1 MRDISQ
7 LHPRLQAII
16 ATCQT
21 QWANAGLNVGIG
33 ECLRTVEEQ
42 EALYAQ
48 GRTTPGEIVTYARG
62 TDYSSQ
68 HQWGIAFDIYQNDVN
83 NPYPDPSTSTFWTQV
98 SNIAINNGLAWGGNW
113 TSPVDMPHFY
123 LPDWGDTPAQL
134 KATYS
139 TPEAFF
145 ATWVQTVDTRYYIW
159 MGWTNFESTYD
170 YDDPRGLSVIQYN
183 GHAYGRYQ
191 FDYEGGLVPFMQSCY
206 DYNSSAYSGFAY
218 YIGLGV
224 GNSELINNTQL
235 HNLFINYAENRTAE
249 FWYLQDEN
257 GIEEYLLEAADDI
270 SWDIMSAHPVV
281 VGTLFSMAIRF
292 GPHTASDFFPSS
304 GTTMDVL
311 NTAYNM
317 ASQVYYDSGRWISG
331 SDNSQYDKAI
341 AALSSGDDCYYLP
354 YGATPPHPVRRIKLP
369 VWLMCRNWGR
379 SYGYQRKR

>member
-1 MRDISQ
+1 MRDITQ

-16 ATCQT
+16 VTCRT

-83 NPYPDPSTSTFWTQV
+83 NPYPDASSTFWTQV

-123 LPDWGDTPAQL
+123 LPDWGDTPATL

-145 ATWVQTVDTRYYIW
+145 ATWVQTVTTRYYAW
-159 MGWTNFESTYD
+159 MGWIPNESIYP
-170 YDDPRGLSVIQYN
+170 YLDPQGLSVVGDAGQ
-183 GHAYGRYQ
+183 AYGMYQ
-191 FDYEGGLVPFMQSCY
+191 FDYRYGLVPFMQRCY
-206 DYNSSAYSGFAY
+206 NFDSTYYSGFAY
-218 YIGLGV
+218 YIGLGA
-224 GNSELINNTQL
+224 GNTELINNTQL
-235 HNLFINYAENRTAE
+235 ANLFSRYANERTAQ
-249 FWYLQDEN
+249 FQYLQDLDAIEN
-257 GIEEYLLEAADDI
+257 YLEPAINAV
-270 SWDIMSAHPVV
+270 SWDIGNSNPVV
-281 VGTLFSMAIRF
+281 LGSLFSMAIRF
-292 GPHTASDFFPSS
+292 GYTQAASFYPSS
-304 GTTMDVL
+304 GTPMDVI
-311 NTAYNM
+311 NTAYAM
-317 ASQVYYDSGRWISG
+317 ANNVHYDSGRWISG
-331 SDNSQYDKAI
+331 TQISQYDKAV
-341 AALSSGDDCYYLP
+341 AALSSGNDCYYIP
-354 YGATPPHPVRRIKLP
+354 YGATPPHPVPRIKLP